1 MESLDWRH
9 GLSMSPS
16 GSIYGHNR
24 GLVFGPG
31 TSPSCRGSEKT
42 AKIVGLEVGAPESRA
57 GGINLPA
64 RHIYRRLEVDLNT
77 GALGAGTARPLLF
90 ATGFAAALG
99 VLARF
104 QVAHLDVLA
113 LFFLSH
119 LIFLSLVVDW
129 VGRGL

>member
-1 MESLDWRH
+1 MSRWREDGKKLSVLMLATQKAVREESTCPH
-9 GLSMSPS
+9 G
-16 GSIYGHNR
+16 I
-24 GLVFGPG
+24 F
-31 TSPSCRGSEKT
+31 
-42 AKIVGLEVGAPESRA
+42 
-57 GGINLPA
+57 
-64 RHIYRRLEVDLNT
+64 YRRLEVDLNT